1 MSDWTPEAK
10 DELIAQ
16 YVTEIEKFPE
26 AERGEPQCGNGEEL
40 IRAI

>member
-1 MSDWTPEAK
+1 MSDWTPESK

-26 AERGEPQCGNGEEL
+26 EERGDHSADIVKSL
-40 IRAI
+40 